1 MKARFL
7 ALAALVLGMASCQN
21 DFDGAS
27 VGVGGE
33 VDFQLKV
40 SAVELATRAG
50 NTDRAGKDS
59 AYGAIDYFEAAG
71 WDGMKLRY
79 TMEVYDVDEQ
89 GNVVTTGPVKDRM
102 TQVVDDY
109 QPVSFDLRLV
119 PGRDYRFVV
128 FADFV
133 NAAGEG
139 LHHDITDL
147 KAIKIKNDG
156 INDECTDAYFDV
168 LDVLDLQ
175 NNQTG
180 EMVLTRPYGKVRVIA
195 TDLAELNL
203 NVDPGQVEVAYTAK
217 HPQTFNAVLGVI
229 DEYTAE
235 DYVFTYEYEDTVGK
249 TSLADHL
256 YTLDYDAMVEDG
268 RHTHMTLFTDYI
280 LAKDT
285 QESIHFTMTVY
296 DQAGDPIKTTN
307 FNTEIPVQRN
317 YLTTVIGNVL
327 TTATEIN
334 VTIDDSFKSP
344 DYEVELWD
352 GKTVTPVD
360 EKDGVYEIYEA
371 AELAWIAQAV
381 AGGETFIGKTVKLYK
396 DINLNGERWTPI
408 GLSSQHSSTFRGT
421 FDGNGK
427 AIENLFVDNEQGAGL
442 FGMASPKAIRNLTIK
457 NATIKGTHYAG
468 ALAGWIQSVDS
479 QSHNRGV
486 IEGCR
491 VEGANVTLAVANKD
505 NGDKAG
511 ALVGYAVRV
520 DITGCEVNNAEVKA
534 YRDVAGLVGHANTT
548 TTVSNN
554 TVKNVIVVADQTA
567 EYIEVKAANAGA
579 VVGRVSTDATIENNT
594 VENVDVRVVV
604 NTAANLQS
612 MIANAEDDKEA
623 TIVLG
628 GDINLNDLVTRAAGN
643 NLVIANGKSVV
654 LDLNGYTLSAI
665 DENTSG
671 NFYLIDNRGN
681 LTIKDS
687 KGEGKIALSATTNR
701 NWNASS
707 VVVANN
713 PGGNLVVESGIIEH
727 LGGTDMAYAVD
738 NLTNG
743 KGTYAVTTI
752 EKATIKSTYRA
763 VRQFLNGVEA
773 TNELYV
779 KAGAVIDGTN
789 NKSIFFHD
797 PSKNANTGKLVV
809 EQGAQLK
816 GDVYLFVTAGSTEW
830 PVEVSIAA
838 SALQGESKVTLGNVP
853 AGYAVVEKAGNYVVE
868 KGFEV
873 NGNEVAISSAAGLEW
888 VAAEVNNRN
897 NYFEGKNV
905 VLTADIDL
913 AGYNWT
919 PIGSATQDHGFMGNF
934 NGNGY
939 TIKNLNIDE
948 IARDSDGYA
957 YAGLFGVTEG
967 VDENNQNTIKNL
979 TIENVTISTEGH
991 IVAAAIAYPYYTVV
1005 ENVTVKGDIQIVG
1018 GDYVAGVLG
1027 YTRRCVNAKNLVV
1040 EANANS
1046 SITGDSTI
1054 GGVLSDLQMNGGLK
1068 ADYSDFKVSGLTINA
1083 NTCVG
1088 GISGIISG
1096 QTLNGA
1102 TVENVTICCSDVRK
1116 GQIAGAVGEESFITE
1131 ANVKN
1136 VTGAENLVG
1145 ATYDSGKTGKVTIN
1159 GAVYEYLADGTIT
1172 MNGALVVADGVVIDA
1187 EGAYCISNKA
1197 GMFWFANEV
1206 NVNKNAF
1213 KGKTVKLAA
1222 DIDLNNAAWTPIGQT
1237 GVKTFDGVFDGQ
1249 NKTIYNLNVNSIA
1262 QTGANYSSGL
1272 FGWVE
1277 THSEGNGI
1285 LKNVKIENAV
1295 VKGNHNCGALVG
1307 YITEKFAIVDNCH
1320 VSNAAIECHVAN
1332 SDANGDKA
1340 GALIGN
1346 ATNATKV
1353 NNCSAANSTVSAG
1366 RDAGQLIGVAKL
1378 DNVTNCSATNV
1389 SVSAN
1394 GEGTGAN
1401 INNEVVGRKL

>member
-1 MKARFL
+1 MKAKIF
-7 ALAALVLGMASCQN
+7 ALVALVLGMVSCQKEIN
-21 DFDGAS
+21 GIAVDKNGEAAVTIS
-27 VGVGGE
+27 VALPEEG
-33 VDFQLKV
+33 
-40 SAVELATRAG
+40 ATRAG
-50 NTDRAGKDS
+50 GADS
-59 AYGAIDYFEAAG
+59 AVGAIGNIDLAEEYDIRYILAVYDENGGLAKYIKKFEA
-71 WDGMKLRY
+71 
-79 TMEVYDVDEQ
+79 ES
-89 GNVVTTGPVKDRM
+89 
-102 TQVVDDY
+102 TQT
-109 QPVSFDLRLV
+109 SFALRLV
-119 PGRDYRFVV
+119 PGRHYRFVV
-128 FADFV
+128 WADFV
-133 NAAGEG
+133 EQGSDVALHYNAE
-139 LHHDITDL
+139 DL
-147 KAIKIKNDG
+147 TCVRLIKDSESYYSPM
-156 INDECTDAYFDV
+156 DETRDAYTGVYDTDEDGGKVFDSSS
-168 LDVLDLQ
+168 
-175 NNQTG
+175 NIAIT
-180 EMVLTRPYGKVRVIA
+180 LTRPFAKLRVVTTDMNEIYSDLVRA
-195 TDLAELNL
+195 TVNYTSPLYNTFDALN
-203 NVDPGQVEVAYTAK
+203 ATAK
-217 HPQTFNAVLGVI
+217 GVDTNVTKVVDFSTMTYTNEPTEDGKQTLFADYLFGAEDDRVMFTLDVEDATGLDIPTVTFN
-229 DEYTAE
+229 
-235 DYVFTYEYEDTVGK
+235 
-249 TSLADHL
+249 
-256 YTLDYDAMVEDG
+256 
-268 RHTHMTLFTDYI
+268 
-280 LAKDT
+280 
-285 QESIHFTMTVY
+285 
-296 DQAGDPIKTTN
+296 TN
-307 FNTEIPVQRN
+307 IPVQRN
-317 YLTTVIGNVL
+317 YLTTVAGPIL
-327 TTATEIN
+327 TDSNNIT
-334 VTIDDSFKSP
+334 VTIEEGFYKP

-567 EYIEVKAANAGA
+567 EYIEVKAANAAA

-643 NLVIANGKSVV
+643 NLVIDNGKSVV

-727 LGGTDMAYAVD
+727 LGGTDMAYGVD

-838 SALQGESKVTLGNVP
+838 SALVDNSEVLSANVP
-853 AGYAVVEKAGNYVVE
+853 AGYAVELENGVYSVAYYDAVVTTKDELNKALSNKNSILLGADINYGNDQLALTGKDKVINL
-868 KGFEV
+868 
-873 NGNEVAISSAAGLEW
+873 NGHTLTTNMAYGGMAIKDGASIKNGHIVHTST
-888 VAAEVNNRN
+888 VAAIKA
-897 NYFEGKNV
+897 FNV
-905 VLTADIDL
+905 
-913 AGYNWT
+913 
-919 PIGSATQDHGFMGNF
+919 GS
-934 NGNGY
+934 
-939 TIKNLNIDE
+939 
-948 IARDSDGYA
+948 
-957 YAGLFGVTEG
+957 
-967 VDENNQNTIKNL
+967 
-979 TIENVTISTEGH
+979 IENVTIETTC
-991 IVAAAIAYPYYTVV
+991 AT
-1005 ENVTVKGDIQIVG
+1005 
-1018 GDYVAGVLG
+1018 AGK
-1027 YTRRCVNAKNLVV
+1027 T
-1040 EANANS
+1040 
-1046 SITGDSTI
+1046 
-1054 GGVLSDLQMNGGLK
+1054 
-1068 ADYSDFKVSGLTINA
+1068 
-1083 NTCVG
+1083 
-1088 GISGIISG
+1088 
-1096 QTLNGA
+1096 
-1102 TVENVTICCSDVRK
+1102 
-1116 GQIAGAVGEESFITE
+1116 
-1131 ANVKN
+1131 
-1136 VTGAENLVG
+1136 VTGIAIQQGGYVG
-1145 ATYDSGKTGKVTIN
+1145 AIKNVTIN
-1159 GAVYEYLADGTIT
+1159 GVSQGIEVGYQATVDLVENTTVDMATNGTANGIGMVINGGKVGLAKDSTFKGAAYGVTMHLKGVFAVGLELENCKVEGVTASIYAWDEKGISNTS
-1172 MNGALVVADGVVIDA
+1172 GSLVLTYDAATTLTGPFVWDFEEECQGVV
-1187 EGAYCISNKA
+1187 
-1197 GMFWFANEV
+1197 
-1206 NVNKNAF
+1206 
-1213 KGKTVKLAA
+1213 T
-1222 DIDLNNAAWTPIGQT
+1222 LNRP
-1237 GVKTFDGVFDGQ
+1237 
-1249 NKTIYNLNVNSIA
+1249 
-1262 QTGANYSSGL
+1262 
-1272 FGWVE
+1272 E
-1277 THSEGNGI
+1277 
-1285 LKNVKIENAV
+1285 
-1295 VKGNHNCGALVG
+1295 
-1307 YITEKFAIVDNCH
+1307 
-1320 VSNAAIECHVAN
+1320 
-1332 SDANGDKA
+1332 
-1340 GALIGN
+1340 
-1346 ATNATKV
+1346 
-1353 NNCSAANSTVSAG
+1353 
-1366 RDAGQLIGVAKL
+1366 
-1378 DNVTNCSATNV
+1378 
-1389 SVSAN
+1389 
-1394 GEGTGAN
+1394 
-1401 INNEVVGRKL
+1401 